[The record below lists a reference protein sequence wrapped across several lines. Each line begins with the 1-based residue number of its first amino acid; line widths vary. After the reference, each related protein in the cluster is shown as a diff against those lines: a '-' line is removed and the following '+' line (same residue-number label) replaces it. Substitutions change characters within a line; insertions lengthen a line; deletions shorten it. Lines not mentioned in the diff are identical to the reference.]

1 MNTKDVYQESPIVKR
16 RKLISFFALTLSTF
30 AALFG
35 LFWLGFILFDVLR
48 HGIQGLNLELFIE
61 DPAPPGIPGGGLR
74 NAFIGQLEIV
84 FFATIIGVPLG
95 ILAGTFIAEYA
106 RGTKFAKTIS
116 ILSDIMVSV
125 PSIVVGT
132 FIYAIMVQP
141 IGHIN
146 IGGVVGVLFL
156 SAILAIIF
164 GGILNFIVNKLFP
177 LKESSAGKL
186 VSLVNT
192 VITILFGV
200 FMFSFLLPK
209 LVDKIQGFNGWAG
222 AASLAFI
229 MIPVVLRTTEDMLSL
244 VPWTLREAAFA
255 LGASYYR
262 VIKDVVY
269 KAAATGI
276 LTGVILSI
284 SRVAGETAPLLFTS
298 FNNSY
303 FTMNMNE
310 PMASLT
316 VTIFNYAM
324 GPYEDWH
331 IKAWAASFVITFF
344 ILIVTILSRFII
356 HIKYKG

>member
-1 MNTKDVYQESPIVKR
+1 MNTKDMYRESPIVRR
-16 RKLISFFALTLSTF
+16 RKLVSLFALTLSTF
-30 AALFG
+30 AAFFG

-48 HGIQGLNLELFIE
+48 HGIQGLNLELFTE

-74 NAFIGQLEIV
+74 NAFVGQLEIV

-164 GGILNFIVNKLFP
+164 GGVLNFIVNKLFP
-177 LKESSAGKL
+177 LKESSAGKII
-186 VSLVNT
+186 SLINT
-192 VITILFGV
+192 VIIVIFGV
-200 FMFSFLLPK
+200 FMFSILLPK

-262 VIKDVVY
+262 VIRDVVY

-303 FTMNMNE
+303 FTLNMNE

-356 HIKYKG
+356 HLKYKG